1 MTSQRR
7 ESFEMELE
15 LSRIRSGDIM
25 PATSRLKDFQGAIAA
40 YGKENL
46 GELLYALAENA
57 TQLSGCEQVR
67 IYLEDLTRGA
77 LTCAL
82 AVGPLGKELLE
93 TSFPIVSTDAV
104 VSNVFVSQSPQDFK
118 LPRGSKGSSDY
129 DYAVRFRFRS
139 SYVMPIVSMGKSIG
153 VLCIDQEQ
161 PGGLPGSQI
170 KLSLTKL
177 ANLVA
182 APLDQ
187 ARIYHQQVRLARRLE
202 EFKAREAA
210 GMMVRSAVKLIEK
223 VSLAAVLVPTHQD
236 GGAGVLEN
244 LASYSAD
251 EQLKKKYDQLGV
263 LDLRKGMSLI
273 SNYINDQG
281 VITDEHL
288 LQPLFIPDLTQ
299 HNLQKRALTES
310 MELRSLYLVPRFNP
324 ETRRIIC
331 LLNYYSHDLYQFS
344 DFEMGLLQTHAE
356 MVEKVISEVGGE
368 HLEIRVLSEISDLLN
383 ERTESLQPFLTR
395 VLSKAT
401 ELIGA
406 DTGSIAVVTERDGT
420 RWLEVED
427 ESGTIIGAKNKEWL
441 KKYIPPL
448 MIGGNELRR
457 EERSLTGYVAFT
469 KQPKITARV
478 EAEILGD
485 GFHRSMSA
493 LLKSEIAV
501 PVICDDDVIAVVCLN
516 SLQYDYFR
524 EEHRRILQII
534 GSLTARHISDLQRI
548 ERLQGEVNR
557 LTTDVAYKDPHVS
570 SYRLGNII
578 GNSRKSQEVVDFI
591 NTVSPP
597 LFNRITF
604 WSRNILQE
612 ATIGLPSILVTGQ
625 TGSGK
630 EFFFNNLYNKL
641 NELYRR
647 DINPNGELPVK
658 KTNIAAYSGDL
669 TYSELFGHKKGAF
682 TGAYTDRRGILEE
695 TIGGIV
701 FLDEI
706 GDADPK
712 TQVQLLR
719 FLDNGGFMRLGD
731 NTERFSRVLLVAA
744 TNKNLADEI
753 SAGRFRE
760 DLYHRLSELA
770 IRLPSLNERRE
781 DIPDLS
787 VHFLGKLYRTY
798 RAEGDTNEKPP
809 YLAKEAK
816 EILTRHSYMGNIR
829 ELRSILLRALFFR
842 RKSIITG
849 EAITQAIAGTGRLE
863 ARTQPST
870 AQDLDRRMADEIVD
884 KIVAGGDFWADIY
897 EPFSRNDISRETV
910 RQVIE
915 KARAQAGKTLP
926 AVARY
931 LNVFP
936 DGMEKKEEQRQ
947 LFRFK
952 NFLYKTVR
960 IG

>member
-1 MTSQRR
+1 M
-7 ESFEMELE
+7 L
-15 LSRIRSGDIM
+15 I
-25 PATSRLKDFQGAIAA
+25 TSRFKEFQSAIAA

-57 TQLSGCEQVR
+57 TLLSGCEQIR

-77 LTCAL
+77 LTCVHAT
-82 AVGPLGKELLE
+82 GPLGKELVE
-93 TSFPIVSTDAV
+93 TTFPIISKETIVS
-104 VSNVFVSQSPQDFK
+104 SVFVSQLPLDFK
-118 LPRGSKGSSDY
+118 LAGTSTSSLDHEC
-129 DYAVRFRFRS
+129 ALRFRFRS
-139 SYVMPIVSMGKSIG
+139 SYVMPVVSLGKSIG
-153 VLCIDQEQ
+153 VLCVDQDH
-161 PGGLPGSQI
+161 PGEV
-170 KLSLTKL
+170 LSGQAKKQL
-177 ANLVA
+177 AELAGIVA
-182 APLDQ
+182 EHLDQ

-223 VSLAAVLVPTHQD
+223 VSLAAVLVPPHQE
-236 GGAGVLEN
+236 GIAGALEN

-251 EQLKKKYDQLGV
+251 DDLKRIYDQLGA

-281 VITDEHL
+281 VITDERL

-310 MELRSLYLVPRFNP
+310 MELRSLYVVPRFNP

-406 DTGSIAVVTERDGT
+406 DTGSIAVVTERDGQQ
-420 RWLEVED
+420 WLVVED
-427 ESGTIIGAKNKEWL
+427 ENGAIVGAKNKEWL
-441 KKYIPPL
+441 KKHIPPL
-448 MIGGNELRR
+448 VVGGEELPK

-469 KQPKITARV
+469 KQPKINARV
-478 EAEILGD
+478 EAELQGE
-485 GFHRSMSA
+485 GFHRSMSP

-501 PVICDDDVIAVVCLN
+501 PIICDDEVIAVICLN
-516 SLQYDYFR
+516 SLQYDFFR
-524 EEHRRILQII
+524 EEHRRILQIV

-597 LFNRITF
+597 LFNRIVF

-647 DINPNGELPVK
+647 EINPSGELPVK

-695 TIGGIV
+695 NIGGIV

-719 FLDNGGFMRLGD
+719 FLDNGGFMRLGE
-731 NTERFSRVLLVAA
+731 NTERYSRVLLVAA

-753 SAGRFRE
+753 AAGRFRE
-760 DLYHRLSELA
+760 DLYHRLSELS

-798 RAEGDTNEKPP
+798 RAENDTGETPP

-816 EILTRHSYMGNIR
+816 EILMHHNYKGNIR

-842 RKSIITG
+842 RKHVITG
-849 EAITQAIAGTGRLE
+849 EAIREAIVGTGRLE
-863 ARTQPST
+863 GLTPSSS
-870 AQDLDRRMADEIVD
+870 AHELDQRLAGEILDRIE
-884 KIVAGGDFWADIY
+884 AGGDFWSDMY
-897 EPFSRNDISRETV
+897 EPFSRSDISRETV
-910 RQVIE
+910 RLVIE
-915 KARAQAGKTLP
+915 KARAKAGKTMP
-926 AVARY
+926 AVARH
-931 LNVFP
+931 LKAVGNSG
-936 DGMEKKEEQRQ
+936 DSAEEQRL

-952 NFLYKTVR
+952 NFLYKTVK

>member
-1 MTSQRR
+1 
-7 ESFEMELE
+7 
-15 LSRIRSGDIM
+15 M
-25 PATSRLKDFQGAIAA
+25 PITPRFNEIHTAIAG

-57 TQLSGCEQVR
+57 KLLSGSEQVR
-67 IYLEDLTRGA
+67 VYLEDLTRGA
-77 LTCAL
+77 LTCVHAT
-82 AVGPLGKELLE
+82 GPQVEELLE
-93 TSFPIVSTDAV
+93 TVFPIVSKKAV
-104 VSNVFVSQSPQDFK
+104 VSTVFVSQFPVYYK
-118 LPRGSKGSSDY
+118 LSGTAKNTSD
-129 DYAVRFRFRS
+129 DEFAVQFGFNS
-139 SYVMPIVSMGKSIG
+139 SYVMPVVSLGKSIG
-153 VLCIDQEQ
+153 ILCIDQDHR
-161 PGGLPGSQI
+161 GGMLSARI
-170 KLSLTKL
+170 KAQL
-177 ANLVA
+177 AELAGIVA
-182 APLDQ
+182 DALDQ

-202 EFKAREAA
+202 EFKARKAA

-223 VSLAAVLVPTHQD
+223 VSLAAVLVPTHQE
-236 GGAGVLEN
+236 GVIGVLEN
-244 LASYSAD
+244 LASFSED
-251 EQLKKKYDQLGV
+251 ENLTKRYDQLGT

-281 VITDEHL
+281 VITDDRL
-288 LQPLFIPDLTQ
+288 LKPLFIPDLTQ

-310 MELRSLYLVPRFNP
+310 LELRSLYVVPRFNP

-331 LLNYYSHDLYQFS
+331 LLNYYSQELYQFS

-383 ERTESLQPFLTR
+383 ERTENLQPFLTR

-406 DTGSIAVVTERDGT
+406 DTGSIAVVAERDGT
-420 RWLEVED
+420 NWLIVED
-427 ESGTIIGAKNKEWL
+427 ENGTIIGAKNKEWL

-448 MIGGNELRR
+448 MVGGSELPK

-469 KQPKITARV
+469 KQPKITPRV
-478 EAEILGD
+478 EAELQGD

-501 PVICDDDVIAVVCLN
+501 PIICDDEVIAVICLN

-578 GNSRKSQEVVDFI
+578 GNSQKSQEMVDFI

-597 LFNRITF
+597 LFNRIMF

-647 DINPNGELPVK
+647 EINPNGELPVK
-658 KTNIAAYSGDL
+658 KTNIAAYSGEL

-682 TGAYTDRRGILEE
+682 TGAYSDRRGILEE

-719 FLDNGGFMRLGD
+719 FLDNGGFMRLGE
-731 NTERFSRVLLVAA
+731 NAERYSRVLLVAA

-753 SAGRFRE
+753 AAGRFRE
-760 DLYHRLSELA
+760 DLYHRLSELS

-798 RAEGDTNEKPP
+798 RAETDTGDQPP
-809 YLAKEAK
+809 YLTKEAK
-816 EILTRHSYMGNIR
+816 DILMRHSYKGNIR

-842 RKSIITG
+842 RKSAITG
-849 EAITQAIAGTGRLE
+849 EAISEAIVGTGSLE
-863 ARTQPST
+863 SRTRQSV
-870 AQDLDRRMADEIVD
+870 AHDLDEQVAVELID
-884 KIVAGGDFWADIY
+884 KIEAGGDFWSDIY
-897 EPFSRNDISRETV
+897 EPYSQNDISRETV
-910 RQVIE
+910 RLVIDKA
-915 KARAQAGKTLP
+915 KARSGKTMP
-926 AVARY
+926 VVARY
-931 LNVFP
+931 LKAFT
-936 DGMEKKEEQRQ
+936 DGVSKEEGQRQ

-952 NFLYKTVR
+952 NFLYKTVK

>member
-1 MTSQRR
+1 
-7 ESFEMELE
+7 
-15 LSRIRSGDIM
+15 M
-25 PATSRLKDFQGAIAA
+25 PVTSRFKEFQTAIAA

-57 TQLSGCEQVR
+57 KQLSGCEQVR
-67 IYLEDLTRGA
+67 IYLEDLTSGT
-77 LTCAL
+77 LTCAH
-82 AVGPLGKELLE
+82 ASGPLGKELIE
-93 TSFPIVSTDAV
+93 TTFPIFSKEDV
-104 VSNVFVSQSPQDFK
+104 VSSVFVSQLPLVFK
-118 LPRGSKGSSDY
+118 LSGAGKNSPDHE
-129 DYAVRFRFRS
+129 YAVRFRFRS
-139 SYVMPIVSMGKSIG
+139 SYVMPVVSLGKSIG
-153 VLCIDQEQ
+153 VLCIDQDQTGEV
-161 PGGLPGSQI
+161 LNSRA
-170 KLSLTKL
+170 KTEL
-177 ANLVA
+177 AELAGIVA

-223 VSLAAVLVPTHQD
+223 VTLAAVLVPTHQD
-236 GGAGVLEN
+236 DASGALEN
-244 LASYSAD
+244 LASFSVD
-251 EQLKKKYDQLGV
+251 ENLKKKYDQLGAR
-263 LDLRKGMSLI
+263 DLRKGMSLI

-281 VITDEHL
+281 LITDDRL

-310 MELRSLYLVPRFNP
+310 LELRSLYVVPRFNP

-331 LLNYYSHDLYQFS
+331 LLNYYTHDLYQFS

-356 MVEKVISEVGGE
+356 MVEKVIGEVGGE

-383 ERTESLQPFLTR
+383 ERTESLQPFLTS

-420 RWLEVED
+420 KWLVVED
-427 ESGTIIGAKNKEWL
+427 ENGTIIGAKNKEWL

-448 MIGGNELRR
+448 VVGGSELSK

-469 KQPKITARV
+469 KHPKITARV
-478 EAEILGD
+478 EAELQGE

-501 PVICDDDVIAVVCLN
+501 PIICDDEVIAVICLN
-516 SLQYDYFR
+516 SLQYDFFR

-548 ERLQGEVNR
+548 ERLQSEVNR

-578 GNSRKSQEVVDFI
+578 GNSPKSQEIVDFI

-597 LFNRITF
+597 LFNRIVF

-682 TGAYTDRRGILEE
+682 TGAYSDRRGILEE
-695 TIGGIV
+695 TSGGIV

-719 FLDNGGFMRLGD
+719 FLDNGGFMRLGE
-731 NTERFSRVLLVAA
+731 NTERYSRVLLVAA

-753 SAGRFRE
+753 AAGRFRE
-760 DLYHRLSELA
+760 DLYHRLSELS

-798 RAEGDTNEKPP
+798 RAENDTEENPP
-809 YLAKEAK
+809 YLTKEAK
-816 EILTRHSYMGNIR
+816 DILMHYSYNGNIR

-849 EAITQAIAGTGRLE
+849 VAISEAIAGTGRLE
-863 ARTQPST
+863 ARTSSSVT
-870 AQDLDRRMADEIVD
+870 HDLDERLADEIVD
-884 KIVAGGDFWADIY
+884 RIAAGGDFWSDIY
-897 EPFSRNDISRETV
+897 DPFSRNDISRETV
-910 RQVIE
+910 RLVID
-915 KARAQAGKTLP
+915 KTRLLAGKTMP
-926 AVARY
+926 AVARH
-931 LNVFP
+931 LKAVGKSGNSA
-936 DGMEKKEEQRQ
+936 EEQRL
-947 LFRFK
+947 LFKFK
-952 NFLYKTVR
+952 NFLYKTVK

>member
-1 MTSQRR
+1 
-7 ESFEMELE
+7 
-15 LSRIRSGDIM
+15 M
-25 PATSRLKDFQGAIAA
+25 PTTSRFNSFQAAIAA

-46 GELLYALAENA
+46 GELLYALAEKA
-57 TQLSGCEQVR
+57 TQLSGCGRVR
-67 IYLEDLTRGA
+67 IYLEDLTRGT
-77 LTCAL
+77 LTCAHATGQL
-82 AVGPLGKELLE
+82 AKDLIE
-93 TSFPIVSTDAV
+93 TTFPIVSDEAV
-104 VSNVFVSQSPQDFK
+104 VSRVFVNQ
-118 LPRGSKGSSDY
+118 LPLNFTVSAAGISLCDNEYASRFEFCSSHI
-129 DYAVRFRFRS
+129 
-139 SYVMPIVSMGKSIG
+139 MPIVSLGKSIG
-153 VLCIDQEQ
+153 VLCLDHEDHGETVDSTATMQ
-161 PGGLPGSQI
+161 
-170 KLSLTKL
+170 LSEL
-177 ANLVA
+177 AGIVG

-210 GMMVRSAVKLIEK
+210 GMMVKSAVKLIEK
-223 VSLAAVLVPTHQD
+223 VSLAAVLVPTQHD
-236 GGAGVLEN
+236 GAAGVLEN

-251 EQLKKKYDQLGV
+251 EKLNKTYAQLGA
-263 LDLRKGMSLI
+263 LDLRKGTSLI

-281 VITDEHL
+281 FITDERL

-299 HNLQKRALTES
+299 HNLQNRELTET
-310 MELRSLYLVPRFNP
+310 MELRSLYVVPRFNP

-331 LLNYYSHDLYQFS
+331 LLNYYSHDRYQFS

-383 ERTESLQPFLTR
+383 ERTENLQPFLTK

-406 DTGSIAVVTERDGT
+406 DTGSIAVVTERNGT
-420 RWLEVED
+420 KWLVVED
-427 ESGTIIGAKNKEWL
+427 ENGTIIGAKNKEWL

-448 MIGGNELRR
+448 VVGGNELPK
-457 EERSLTGYVAFT
+457 EERSLTGYVAHS

-478 EAEILGD
+478 EAELQGE

-501 PVICDDDVIAVVCLN
+501 PVICDDEVIAVICLN

-524 EEHRRILQII
+524 EEHRRILQIV

-578 GNSRKSQEVVDFI
+578 GNSQKSQEVVHFI

-597 LFNRITF
+597 LFNRIVF

-641 NELYRR
+641 NGLYRR
-647 DINPNGELPVK
+647 DINPSGELPVK
-658 KTNIAAYSGDL
+658 KTNIAAYSGEL

-695 TIGGIV
+695 NIGGIV

-719 FLDNGGFMRLGD
+719 FLDNGGFMRLGE
-731 NTERFSRVLLVAA
+731 NTERYSRVLLVAA
-744 TNKNLADEI
+744 TNKNLSDEI
-753 SAGRFRE
+753 AAGRFRE
-760 DLYHRLSELA
+760 DLYHRLSELS

-798 RAEGDTNEKPP
+798 RAENNLEETPP
-809 YLAKEAK
+809 HLTKEAK
-816 EILTRHSYMGNIR
+816 EILMRHSYKGNIR

-842 RKSIITG
+842 RKNVITG
-849 EAITQAIAGTGRLE
+849 EAISEAIAGTERLE
-863 ARTQPST
+863 DRQPAT
-870 AQDLDRRMADEIVD
+870 VTRDLDQRLAGEIVN
-884 KIVAGGDFWADIY
+884 KIDAGGDFWSDLY

-910 RQVIE
+910 RLVIE
-915 KARAQAGKTLP
+915 KARASAGKTMP

-931 LNVFP
+931 LKVFA
-936 DGMEKKEEQRQ
+936 DDLEKDEQQRQ

-952 NFLYKTVR
+952 NFLYKTVK
-960 IG
+960 I

>member
-1 MTSQRR
+1 
-7 ESFEMELE
+7 
-15 LSRIRSGDIM
+15 M
-25 PATSRLKDFQGAIAA
+25 PASTQRITQFQAAIAG

-57 TQLSGCEQVR
+57 KVLAQCEQIR
-67 IYLEDLTRGA
+67 IYLEDLTKGS
-77 LTCAL
+77 LVCAHASGSL
-82 AVGPLGKELLE
+82 SKELAE
-93 TSFPIVSTDAV
+93 TSFPIFSGEAV
-104 VSNVFVSQSPQDFK
+104 VSKVFVSQRETEFIRS
-118 LPRGSKGSSDY
+118 GSVKTSVDY
-129 DYAVRFRFRS
+129 EFATRFNFRS
-139 SYVMPIVSMGKSIG
+139 SFIAPIVSLGKSIG
-153 VLCIDQEQ
+153 VICIDQDHAGAELNSRARLQ
-161 PGGLPGSQI
+161 LAE
-170 KLSLTKL
+170 LTEL
-177 ANLVA
+177 AA
-182 APLDQ
+182 DALDQ

-210 GMMVRSAVKLIEK
+210 NMMVMSAVKLIEK
-223 VSLAAVLVPTHQD
+223 VSLAAVLVPHHQD
-236 GGAGVLEN
+236 GAAGALEN
-244 LASYSAD
+244 LASFSAD
-251 EQLKKKYDQLGV
+251 ENLKKTYDLLGA

-281 VITDEHL
+281 IITDDRL
-288 LQPLFIPDLTQ
+288 LKPLLIPDLTQ
-299 HNLQKRALTES
+299 HNLQKRELTES
-310 MELRSLYLVPRFNP
+310 MELRSLYLVPRYNP

-331 LLNYYSHDLYQFS
+331 LLNYYCHDLYQFS

-406 DTGSIAVVTERDGT
+406 DTGSIAVVSERDGV
-420 RWLEVED
+420 RWLVVED
-427 ESGTIIGAKNKEWL
+427 EAGTIIGAKNKEWL

-448 MIGGNELRR
+448 KVGGRELPK

-478 EAEILGD
+478 ESELQSD

-501 PVICDDDVIAVVCLN
+501 PIICEEEVIAVICLN

-534 GSLTARHISDLQRI
+534 GSLTARHVSDLQRI
-548 ERLQGEVNR
+548 ERLQGEVTR

-578 GNSRKSQEVVDFI
+578 GNSLKSQEVVDFI

-597 LFNRITF
+597 LFNRIIF

-647 DINPNGELPVK
+647 DINPSGELPVK

-731 NTERFSRVLLVAA
+731 STERYSRVLLVAA
-744 TNKNLADEI
+744 TNKNLAEEI

-760 DLYHRLSELA
+760 DLYHRLSELS

-798 RAEGDTNEKPP
+798 KADGESSDTPP
-809 YLAKEAK
+809 FLAKDAK
-816 EILTRHSYMGNIR
+816 DILMRHSYKGNIR

-842 RKSIITG
+842 KKNVITG
-849 EAITQAIAGTGRLE
+849 EAITEAIAGTGRLE
-863 ARTQPST
+863 ARTALST
-870 AQDLDRRMADEIVD
+870 VHDLDERLATDILTRINGE
-884 KIVAGGDFWADIY
+884 GNFWIDIY
-897 EPFSRNDISRETV
+897 EPFTRNDLSRETV
-910 RQVIE
+910 RLAIE
-915 KARAQAGKTLP
+915 KARVAAGKTMP

-931 LNVFP
+931 LKAVP
-936 DGMEKKEEQRQ
+936 EGLEKEDEQRQ

-952 NFLYKTVR
+952 NFLYKTVK
-960 IG
+960 I

>member
-1 MTSQRR
+1 
-7 ESFEMELE
+7 
-15 LSRIRSGDIM
+15 M
-25 PATSRLKDFQGAIAA
+25 PITSRFKEFQTAIAA

-77 LTCAL
+77 LTCVHAT
-82 AVGPLGKELLE
+82 GPLGKELVE
-93 TSFPIVSTDAV
+93 TTFPIISKETI
-104 VSNVFVSQSPQDFK
+104 VSNVFVSQLPHDFK
-118 LPRGSKGSSDY
+118 LSGAGKNSLDHEC
-129 DYAVRFRFRS
+129 AVRFKFRS
-139 SYVMPIVSMGKSIG
+139 SYVMPVVSMGKSIG
-153 VLCIDQEQ
+153 VLCIDQDH
-161 PGGLPGSQI
+161 PGEVLGSQA
-170 KLSLTKL
+170 KMQL
-177 ANLVA
+177 AELVGIVA
-182 APLDQ
+182 GHLDQ
-187 ARIYHQQVRLARRLE
+187 ARIYHQQVSLARRLE

-210 GMMVRSAVKLIEK
+210 GMMVRSAVKLVEK
-223 VSLAAVLVPTHQD
+223 VSLAAVLVPTHQE
-236 GGAGVLEN
+236 GAAGTLEN
-244 LASYSAD
+244 LASFSAD
-251 EQLKKKYDQLGV
+251 EHLKRKYDQLGA

-281 VITDEHL
+281 VITDERL
-288 LQPLFIPDLTQ
+288 LKPLFISDLTQ

-310 MELRSLYLVPRFNP
+310 MELRSLYVVPRFNP

-331 LLNYYSHDLYQFS
+331 LLNYYSHGLYQFS

-406 DTGSIAVVTERDGT
+406 DTGSIAVVTERDGKK
-420 RWLEVED
+420 WLEVED
-427 ESGTIIGAKNKEWL
+427 ENGAIIGAKNKEWL

-448 MIGGNELRR
+448 VVGGIDLPKED
-457 EERSLTGYVAFT
+457 RSLTGYVAFT
-469 KQPKITARV
+469 KQPKINARV
-478 EAEILGD
+478 EAELQGE

-501 PVICDDDVIAVVCLN
+501 PIICDDEVIAVICLN
-516 SLQYDYFR
+516 SLHYDYFR
-524 EEHRRILQII
+524 EEHRRILQIV

-578 GNSRKSQEVVDFI
+578 GNSLKSQEVVDFI

-597 LFNRITF
+597 LFNRIVF

-612 ATIGLPSILVTGQ
+612 ATIGLPSILITGQ

-647 DINPNGELPVK
+647 DINPKGELPVK

-695 TIGGIV
+695 NIGGIV

-719 FLDNGGFMRLGD
+719 FLDNGGFMRLGE
-731 NTERFSRVLLVAA
+731 NNERYSRVLLVAA

-753 SAGRFRE
+753 AAGRFRE
-760 DLYHRLSELA
+760 DLYHRLSELS

-798 RAEGDTNEKPP
+798 RAENDTGETPP
-809 YLAKEAK
+809 YLAKDAK
-816 EILTRHSYMGNIR
+816 EILMRHSYKGNIR

-842 RKSIITG
+842 QNSVITG
-849 EAITQAIAGTGRLE
+849 EAIREAIAGTGRLE
-863 ARTQPST
+863 GRTPASVT
-870 AQDLDRRMADEIVD
+870 HDLDQRLAGEIID
-884 KIVAGGDFWADIY
+884 RIESGGDFWSDVY

-910 RQVIE
+910 RLVID
-915 KARAQAGKTLP
+915 KARLLAGKTMP
-926 AVARY
+926 SVARH
-931 LNVFP
+931 LKAIGNSG
-936 DGMEKKEEQRQ
+936 DSAEEQRL
-947 LFRFK
+947 LFKFK
-952 NFLYKTVR
+952 NFMYKTVK

>member
-1 MTSQRR
+1 MPITQR
-7 ESFEMELE
+7 
-15 LSRIRSGDIM
+15 I
-25 PATSRLKDFQGAIAA
+25 TDFQTTIAG

-57 TQLSGCEQVR
+57 TQLAGCDQVR

-77 LTCAL
+77 LACVHASGSHGT
-82 AVGPLGKELLE
+82 ELLE
-93 TSFPIVSTDAV
+93 TTFPIYSAETAVS
-104 VSNVFVSQSPQDFK
+104 SVFVSQQGADFK
-118 LPRGSKGSSDY
+118 RTSVDKNSVDY
-129 DYAVRFRFRS
+129 EVATRFRFRS
-139 SYVMPIVSMGKSIG
+139 SFIMPIVSLGKSIG
-153 VLCIDQEQ
+153 VICMDQDH
-161 PGGLPGSQI
+161 PGEVLNLRARNQ
-170 KLSLTKL
+170 L
-177 ANLVA
+177 AQLISIA
-182 APLDQ
+182 ADALDQ

-210 GMMVRSAVKLIEK
+210 HMMVKSAVKLIEK
-223 VSLAAVLVPTHQD
+223 VSLAAVLIPPHVD
-236 GGAGVLEN
+236 GAAGALEN
-244 LASYSAD
+244 LASYSVDAD
-251 EQLKKKYDQLGV
+251 LKQKYDQLGA
-263 LDLRKGMSLI
+263 LDLRQGMSLI

-281 VITDEHL
+281 IIIDERL
-288 LQPLFIPDLTQ
+288 LKPLYIPDLTQ
-299 HNLQKRALTES
+299 HNLQKRDLTES

-324 ETRRIIC
+324 ETRRLIC
-331 LLNYYSHDLYQFS
+331 LLNYYCHDLYQFS

-406 DTGSIAVVTERDGT
+406 DTGSIAIVAERDGT
-420 RWLEVED
+420 KWLVVED
-427 ESGTIIGAKNKEWL
+427 DQGTIVGAKNKEWL
-441 KKYIPPL
+441 KKHIPPL
-448 MIGGNELRR
+448 LVGGNDLPK

-478 EAEILGD
+478 ESELQSE

-493 LLKSEIAV
+493 LLLSEIAV
-501 PVICDDDVIAVVCLN
+501 PIICEDEVIAVICLN

-548 ERLQGEVNR
+548 DRLQGEVNR

-578 GNSRKSQEVVDFI
+578 GNSPKSQEIVEFI

-647 DINPNGELPVK
+647 DINANGELPVK

-682 TGAYTDRRGILEE
+682 TGAYSDRRGILEE

-731 NTERFSRVLLVAA
+731 NTERYSRVLLVAA

-760 DLYHRLSELA
+760 DLYHRLSELS

-798 RAEGDTNEKPP
+798 KASDESDEAPP
-809 YLAKEAK
+809 YLAQEAK
-816 EILTRHSYMGNIR
+816 DILMRHSYQGNIR

-842 RKSIITG
+842 RMNVITG
-849 EAITQAIAGTGRLE
+849 EAISEAIAGTGRLSE
-863 ARTQPST
+863 RPPQQTVH
-870 AQDLDRRMADEIVD
+870 DLDERLANNIVQR
-884 KIVAGGDFWADIY
+884 IEEGGDFWTDIY
-897 EPFSRNDISRETV
+897 EPFSRNDLSRETV
-910 RQVIE
+910 RIIVE
-915 KARAQAGKTLP
+915 KSRLKAGKTMP
-926 AVARY
+926 AIARY
-931 LNVFP
+931 LKALP
-936 DGMEKKEEQRQ
+936 DGLDMQEEQRK

-952 NFLYKTVR
+952 NFLYKTVKV
-960 IG
+960 

>member
-1 MTSQRR
+1 MPIPSRFKEFQTS
-7 ESFEMELE
+7 
-15 LSRIRSGDIM
+15 
-25 PATSRLKDFQGAIAA
+25 IAS

-57 TQLSGCEQVR
+57 TELSKSEHVR
-67 IYLEDLTRGA
+67 VYLEDLTRGT
-77 LTCAL
+77 LTCVHATG
-82 AVGPLGKELLE
+82 VHGKDIIE
-93 TSFPIVSTDAV
+93 TSFPIVSKESIT
-104 VSNVFVSQSPQDFK
+104 SSVFVNQSPVDFK
-118 LPRGSKGSSDY
+118 LSDASKSSPDHE
-129 DYAVRFRFRS
+129 YALRFKFRS
-139 SYVMPIVSMGKSIG
+139 SYIIPIVTLGKSIG
-153 VLCIDQEQ
+153 VLCIDQNH
-161 PGGLPGSQI
+161 PGEVLNNHA
-170 KLSLTKL
+170 KTEL
-177 ANLVA
+177 AELVGIVA
-182 APLDQ
+182 DALDQ
-187 ARIYHQQVRLARRLE
+187 ARIYHQQVSLARRLE
-202 EFKAREAA
+202 ELKAREAA

-223 VSLAAVLVPTHQD
+223 VSLAAVLVPTHQE
-236 GGAGVLEN
+236 GAGVLEN
-244 LASYSAD
+244 LASFSAD
-251 EQLKKKYDQLGV
+251 EHLKKTYDLLGA

-273 SNYINDQG
+273 SNYINDQC
-281 VITDEHL
+281 VITDERL
-288 LQPLFIPDLTQ
+288 LKPLFIADLTQ

-310 MELRSLYLVPRFNP
+310 MELRSLYVVPRYHP

-331 LLNYYSHDLYQFS
+331 LLNYFSHDLYQFS
-344 DFEMGLLQTHAE
+344 DFEKGLLQTHAE

-406 DTGSIAVVTERDGT
+406 DTGSIAVVTERDGVK
-420 RWLEVED
+420 WLVVED
-427 ESGTIIGAKNKEWL
+427 ENGAIIGAKNKEWL

-448 MIGGNELRR
+448 MVGGGNLAK
-457 EERSLTGYVAFT
+457 EERSLTGYVAFS
-469 KQPKITARV
+469 KRPKITARV
-478 EAEILGD
+478 EFEQLGD
-485 GFHRSMSA
+485 GFHRSMSP

-501 PVICDDDVIAVVCLN
+501 PIICDDEVIAVICLN

-597 LFNRITF
+597 LFNRIVF

-630 EFFFNNLYNKL
+630 EFFFNNLYNTL

-647 DINPNGELPVK
+647 DINPKGELPVK

-695 TIGGIV
+695 NIGGIV

-719 FLDNGGFMRLGD
+719 FLDNGGFMRLGE
-731 NTERFSRVLLVAA
+731 NTERYSRVLLVAA
-744 TNKNLADEI
+744 TNKNLSDEI
-753 SAGRFRE
+753 AAGRFRE
-760 DLYHRLSELA
+760 DLYHRLSELS

-798 RAEGDTNEKPP
+798 RAENDTGETPP

-816 EILTRHSYMGNIR
+816 EILMRHSYKGNIR

-842 RKSIITG
+842 RKNVITG
-849 EAITQAIAGTGRLE
+849 EAISEAIAGTGRLE
-863 ARTQPST
+863 ERTASSAT
-870 AQDLDRRMADEIVD
+870 NDLDQRLAGEIID
-884 KIVAGGDFWADIY
+884 RVATGGDFWTDVY

-910 RQVIE
+910 RLVIE
-915 KARAQAGKTLP
+915 KARAAAGKTMP

-931 LNVFP
+931 LKALSE
-936 DGMEKKEEQRQ
+936 GAEKEEEQRQ

-952 NFLYKTVR
+952 NFLYKTVKLA
-960 IG
+960 

>member
-1 MTSQRR
+1 MSVT
-7 ESFEMELE
+7 FL
-15 LSRIRSGDIM
+15 
-25 PATSRLKDFQGAIAA
+25 LKEFQSAIAS

-46 GELLYALAENA
+46 GELLYALVENA
-57 TQLSGCEQVR
+57 KQISGCAQIRV
-67 IYLEDLTRGA
+67 YLEDLTCGA
-77 LTCAL
+77 LTCAHASGL
-82 AVGPLGKELLE
+82 FGKELAE
-93 TSFPIVSTDAV
+93 TSFPIFSNNAV
-104 VSNVFVSQSPQDFK
+104 VSGVFVSQRPVDFQLSASDKNSPDGECAVLFK
-118 LPRGSKGSSDY
+118 FSS
-129 DYAVRFRFRS
+129 S
-139 SYVMPIVSMGKSIG
+139 HVMPVVSHGKSIG
-153 VLCIDQEQ
+153 VLCVDNDHSGELLN
-161 PGGLPGSQI
+161 GHTKSQ
-170 KLSLTKL
+170 LTEL
-177 ANLVA
+177 AAVVA
-182 APLDQ
+182 DRLDQ

-210 GMMVRSAVKLIEK
+210 GMMVRSAVKLVEK
-223 VSLAAVLVPTHQD
+223 VSLAAVLVPSHRD
-236 GGAGVLEN
+236 GGVGALEN
-244 LASYSAD
+244 LASFSAD
-251 EQLKKKYDQLGV
+251 ENLKKKYDQLGA

-273 SNYINDQG
+273 SNYINDLG
-281 VITDEHL
+281 VITDDRL
-288 LQPLFIPDLTQ
+288 LKPLFIQDLTQ

-310 MELRSLYLVPRFNP
+310 LELRSLYVVPRFNR

-406 DTGSIAVVTERDGT
+406 DTGSIAVVAERDGT
-420 RWLEVED
+420 KWLVVED
-427 ESGTIIGAKNKEWL
+427 EAGTIIGAKNKEWL
-441 KKYIPPL
+441 KKHIPPL
-448 MIGGNELRR
+448 QVGGAELPK
-457 EERSLTGYVAFT
+457 EERSLTGYVAYT
-469 KQPKITARV
+469 KQPRITAQV
-478 EAEILGD
+478 ESELNGE
-485 GFHRSMSA
+485 GFHRSMSP

-501 PVICDDDVIAVVCLN
+501 PVICDDEVIAVICLN

-524 EEHRRILQII
+524 EEHRRILQIV

-557 LTTDVAYKDPHVS
+557 LATDVAYKDPHVS

-578 GNSRKSQEVVDFI
+578 GNSQKSQEVVDFI

-597 LFNRITF
+597 LFNRIVF

-630 EFFFNNLYNKL
+630 EFFFNNLYNKM

-647 DINPNGELPVK
+647 DINPSGELPVK

-682 TGAYTDRRGILEE
+682 TGAYNDRRGILEE

-706 GDADPK
+706 GDSDPK

-731 NTERFSRVLLVAA
+731 NTERYSRVLLVAA

-753 SAGRFRE
+753 AAGRFRE
-760 DLYHRLSELA
+760 DLYHRLSELS

-798 RAEGDTNEKPP
+798 RAENDTGETAPYLTNE
-809 YLAKEAK
+809 AKD
-816 EILTRHSYMGNIR
+816 ILMLHSYKGNIR

-842 RKSIITG
+842 RKNVITG
-849 EAITQAIAGTGRLE
+849 EAISEAIAGTVRPE
-863 ARTQPST
+863 ARVTVSDSHE
-870 AQDLDRRMADEIVD
+870 QDLRLADEIIATIAV
-884 KIVAGGDFWADIY
+884 GGDFWSDVY
-897 EPFSRNDISRETV
+897 EPFSHNDISREIV
-910 RQVIE
+910 RLVIE
-915 KARAQAGKTLP
+915 KARAKAGKTMP
-926 AVARY
+926 AVAGY
-931 LNVFP
+931 LNVFA
-936 DGMEKKEEQRQ
+936 DGLDKDDEQRQ

-952 NFLYKTVR
+952 NFLYKTVKL
-960 IG
+960 

>member
-1 MTSQRR
+1 
-7 ESFEMELE
+7 
-15 LSRIRSGDIM
+15 M
-25 PATSRLKDFQGAIAA
+25 PAKSRFKEFQSTIAS

-46 GELLYALAENA
+46 GEMLYTLAENA
-57 TQLSGCEQVR
+57 RQLSGCEQIR

-77 LTCAL
+77 LTCVHAT
-82 AVGPLGKELLE
+82 GPLGKELVE
-93 TSFPIVSTDAV
+93 TTFPIVSKEAV
-104 VSNVFVSQSPQDFK
+104 VSTVFVSQTPLDFK
-118 LPRGSKGSSDY
+118 LS
-129 DYAVRFRFRS
+129 AVGKNSPDHELAVHFRFRS
-139 SYVMPIVSMGKSIG
+139 SYIMPIVTAGKSIG
-153 VLCIDQEQ
+153 VLCIDQDH
-161 PGGLPGSQI
+161 PGEVLGSHAKMQ
-170 KLSLTKL
+170 L
-177 ANLVA
+177 AELAVIVA
-182 APLDQ
+182 GPLDQ
-187 ARIYHQQVRLARRLE
+187 ARIYHQQVQLARRLE
-202 EFKAREAA
+202 EYKAREAA

-223 VSLAAVLVPTHQD
+223 VSLAAVLVPTHHE
-236 GGAGVLEN
+236 GVAGALKN

-251 EQLKKKYDQLGV
+251 ENLKKKYDELGA

-281 VITDEHL
+281 LITDERL
-288 LQPLFIPDLTQ
+288 LKPLFIHDLTQ
-299 HNLQKRALTES
+299 HNLQKRELTES
-310 MELRSLYLVPRFNP
+310 MDLRSLYVVPRFNP

-331 LLNYYSHDLYQFS
+331 LLNYYSQDLYQFS

-368 HLEIRVLSEISDLLN
+368 HFEIRVLSEISDLLN
-383 ERTESLQPFLTR
+383 ERTETLQPFLTR

-406 DTGSIAVVTERDGT
+406 DTGSIAVVTERDST
-420 RWLEVED
+420 KWLVVED

-448 MIGGNELRR
+448 QVGGTQLPR

-469 KQPKITARV
+469 KQPKINARV
-478 EAEILGD
+478 EAELQEN
-485 GFHRSMSA
+485 GFHRSMSP

-501 PVICDDDVIAVVCLN
+501 PIICDDEVIAVICLN

-557 LTTDVAYKDPHVS
+557 LNTDVAYKDPHVS

-578 GNSRKSQEVVDFI
+578 GNSQKSQEVVDFI

-597 LFNRITF
+597 LFNRIVY

-612 ATIGLPSILVTGQ
+612 ATIGLPSILITGQ

-647 DINPNGELPVK
+647 NINPSGELPVK

-682 TGAYTDRRGILEE
+682 TGAYSDRRGILEE

-731 NTERFSRVLLVAA
+731 NTERYSRVLLVAA

-753 SAGRFRE
+753 AAGRFRE
-760 DLYHRLSELA
+760 DLYHRLSELS
-770 IRLPSLNERRE
+770 IHLPSLNERRE

-798 RAEGDTNEKPP
+798 RAEGDSGETPP
-809 YLAKEAK
+809 YLSKDAKD
-816 EILTRHSYMGNIR
+816 ILMRHSYKGNIR

-842 RKSIITG
+842 RKSVITG
-849 EAITQAIAGTGRLE
+849 EAIKEAIAGTVRLE
-863 ARTQPST
+863 VPVQISATH
-870 AQDLDRRMADEIVD
+870 DLDQRLAGEIID
-884 KIVAGGDFWADIY
+884 KITAGGDFWSDIY

-910 RQVIE
+910 RLVIE
-915 KARAQAGKTLP
+915 KARAAAGKTMP
-926 AVARY
+926 VVARY
-931 LNVFP
+931 LKAIA
-936 DGMEKKEEQRQ
+936 DGVEKEEEQRQ

-952 NFLYKTVR
+952 NFLYKTVK
-960 IG
+960 I